1 MSSYSLR
8 GGPWLVD
15 YRIALTD
22 QKELWLLSKSPTQ
35 RKVSSERARDGGGGG
50 GELLNRCWLAC
61 CLTSLQTLIDAF
73 RDSYIC
79 PLRKEEEPHF
89 LLTM

>member
-1 MSSYSLR
+1 MAF
-8 GGPWLVD
+8 V
-15 YRIALTD
+15 
-22 QKELWLLSKSPTQ
+22 QVPTQ

-50 GELLNRCWLAC
+50 GLLNRCWPAC

-73 RDSYIC
+73 RDTHIC
-79 PLRKEEEPHF
+79 TLWKEQEQHF